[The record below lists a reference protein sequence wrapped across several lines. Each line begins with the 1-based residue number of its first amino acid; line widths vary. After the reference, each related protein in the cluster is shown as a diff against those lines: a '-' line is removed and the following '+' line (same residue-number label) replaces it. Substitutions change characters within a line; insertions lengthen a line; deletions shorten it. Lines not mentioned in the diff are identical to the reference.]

1 MKRMLKYIIASSL
14 LLMFSGCNDWLDV
27 QPKSKIRSDIQFET
41 EGGFKDA
48 LIGVYLGLTEDAL
61 YAKDLTWHFV
71 DILAQQYPL
80 HSLSTNIGIKNYEY
94 TSTTV
99 MPRIENIWLKAYNAI
114 ANINNELEYLEKK
127 KSILDPINYAIIKG
141 ELLGLRAY
149 VHFDLIRLFGY
160 GNVAGREEVLSK
172 ETIPYV
178 TEYTKDITPQLTYAQ
193 TFKLMEQD
201 LTDALALLKED
212 PVYDTERPE
221 DYYHVVNS
229 DGFYDK
235 RSMRMNYYAVRGLM
249 ARMMLWQGKKK
260 EALEAAVEVIE
271 HAPYSWV
278 SQAAVSNPTLKDRDM
293 IFVDEHLFT
302 LNVIK
307 LGDLI
312 NSYLDPTINNNYE
325 LLYQSKTVA
334 DGIYEIN
341 NGVGVSDYRYMY
353 LYDISG
359 TNYVTA
365 KLIQRDYY
373 NDKYSKRIPL
383 MKISEMYYI
392 AAECLLNGETKD
404 LGKAREYMNTVRE
417 KRGIII
423 PIPEG
428 ADEATLETEIQ
439 KEYRKEFTC
448 EGQLFYYYKR
458 KMISPIPGTSITLTD
473 KNTMLPYPDVEI
485 DFGQREQ

>member
-1 MKRMLKYIIASSL
+1 
-14 LLMFSGCNDWLDV
+14 
-27 QPKSKIRSDIQFET
+27 
-41 EGGFKDA
+41 
-48 LIGVYLGLTEDAL
+48 
-61 YAKDLTWHFV
+61 
-71 DILAQQYPL
+71 
-80 HSLSTNIGIKNYEY
+80 
-94 TSTTV
+94 
-99 MPRIENIWLKAYNAI
+99 
-114 ANINNELEYLEKK
+114 
-127 KSILDPINYAIIKG
+127 
-141 ELLGLRAY
+141 
-149 VHFDLIRLFGY
+149 
-160 GNVAGREEVLSK
+160 
-172 ETIPYV
+172 
-178 TEYTKDITPQLTYAQ
+178 
-193 TFKLMEQD
+193 
-201 LTDALALLKED
+201 
-212 PVYDTERPE
+212 
-221 DYYHVVNS
+221 
-229 DGFYDK
+229 
-235 RSMRMNYYAVRGLM
+235 M
-249 ARMMLWQGKKK
+249 A
-260 EALEAAVEVIE
+260 
-271 HAPYSWV
+271 
-278 SQAAVSNPTLKDRDM
+278 
-293 IFVDEHLFT
+293 
-302 LNVIK
+302 
-307 LGDLI
+307 
-312 NSYLDPTINNNYE
+312 
-325 LLYQSKTVA
+325 
-334 DGIYEIN
+334 IYEIN
-341 NGVGVSDYRYMY
+341 NFVLLSYYLYMY

>member
-14 LLMFSGCNDWLDV
+14 ILMFSGCNDWLNV
-27 QPKSKIRSDIQFET
+27 QPKSEIRSDIQFET

-249 ARMMLWQGKKK
+249 ARMML
-260 EALEAAVEVIE
+260 
-271 HAPYSWV
+271 
-278 SQAAVSNPTLKDRDM
+278 
-293 IFVDEHLFT
+293 
-302 LNVIK
+302 
-307 LGDLI
+307 
-312 NSYLDPTINNNYE
+312 
-325 LLYQSKTVA
+325 
-334 DGIYEIN
+334 
-341 NGVGVSDYRYMY
+341 
-353 LYDISG
+353 
-359 TNYVTA
+359 
-365 KLIQRDYY
+365 
-373 NDKYSKRIPL
+373 
-383 MKISEMYYI
+383 
-392 AAECLLNGETKD
+392 
-404 LGKAREYMNTVRE
+404 
-417 KRGIII
+417 
-423 PIPEG
+423 
-428 ADEATLETEIQ
+428 
-439 KEYRKEFTC
+439 
-448 EGQLFYYYKR
+448 
-458 KMISPIPGTSITLTD
+458 
-473 KNTMLPYPDVEI
+473 
-485 DFGQREQ
+485 

>member
-1 MKRMLKYIIASSL
+1 MGISDLELVDAIRKGEIIAFQELYKRYADLMYRNILVRVNSSFDADDIFQDFFIKL
-14 LLMFSGCNDWLDV
+14 WEKRANF
-27 QPKSKIRSDIQFET
+27 KIESNV
-41 EGGFKDA
+41 K
-48 LIGVYLGLTEDAL
+48 VYLL
-61 YAKDLTWHFV
+61 V
-71 DILAQQYPL
+71 
-80 HSLSTNIGIKNYEY
+80 
-94 TSTTV
+94 V
-99 MPRIENIWLKAYNAI
+99 
-114 ANINNELEYLEKK
+114 
-127 KSILDPINYAIIKG
+127 
-141 ELLGLRAY
+141 
-149 VHFDLIRLFGY
+149 
-160 GNVAGREEVLSK
+160 